1 MKKYLFVFLFAV
13 SYCFSQSVNDYE
25 TVLIPLKFD
34 FTKSENQY
42 RLSTL
47 SKFNLNKAGFQAF
60 YTSESLPKANNDRC
74 SLLYYDVIK
83 EKSFLT
89 TKLHVVFKDCNGKI
103 VFQSV
108 NGMSKEKDYQL
119 AYTEALNEAFESV
132 YALQYKYSP
141 VANTLIPAV
150 PIVPAVPVIAAVA
163 VPVIAIPTSTADSKA
178 EITSTDLLYAQPS
191 SNGFQL
197 VDSTPKVVIKIYKTS
212 VKDYYTAVKG
222 TIQGVFI
229 TKDKQWFFEYYQDD
243 KLISE
248 KISVKF

>member
-1 MKKYLFVFLFAV
+1 
-13 SYCFSQSVNDYE
+13 
-25 TVLIPLKFD
+25 
-34 FTKSENQY
+34 
-42 RLSTL
+42 
-47 SKFNLNKAGFQAF
+47 
-60 YTSESLPKANNDRC
+60 
-74 SLLYYDVIK
+74 
-83 EKSFLT
+83 
-89 TKLHVVFKDCNGKI
+89 VVFKDCNGKI

-141 VANTLIPAV
+141 VANTSIPA
-150 PIVPAVPVIAAVA
+150 VPAVPVIAAVT
-163 VPVIAIPTSTADSKA
+163 VPAITIPTINPDSRA
-178 EITSTDLLYAQPS
+178 EISSTDLLYAQPS
-191 SNGFQL
+191 ANGFQL
-197 VDSTPKVVIKIYKTS
+197 VDSSPKVVMKIYKTS